1 MLGEGVGNSG
11 ALGARFIVS
20 LALSFFFSALDA
32 GSGVVSAEV
41 GGVFVELSVTSFEL
55 GVVFFKLGVVGFDSN
70 IYIFIL
76 ALLNFLPNMLIL
88 RLP

>member
-55 GVVFFKLGVVGFDSN
+55 GVVSFELGVVFFKLGVVGQY
-70 IYIFIL
+70 IYIYPCPPQFSS
-76 ALLNFLPNMLIL
+76 
-88 RLP
+88 